1 VRSRGFTLIELMIV
15 MVIVAILVGVG
26 VPSWRSFSRSL
37 AQNQARSQ
45 VLEAIRL
52 ARQTAVTTHRPVYIQ
67 YGTPPGTTDITTF
80 KVHNDTDSDGIVD
93 SGERNKTFTLPKN
106 TRLSVVALTPV
117 DSIPF
122 VASGGLRLVPPA
134 TGGSLIVT
142 NGRKSDTLMVS
153 SIGMVF
159 RP

>member
-15 MVIVAILVGVG
+15 LVVVGILVAV
-26 VPSWRSFSRSL
+26 VTPSWQGFSRSL

-45 VLEAIRL
+45 VLEAIRT
-52 ARQTAVTTHRPVYIQ
+52 ARQTAVTTHRPVYMQ
-67 YGTPPGTTDITTF
+67 FGSPPSTTDITTF
-80 KVHNDTDSDGIVD
+80 KTHLDTNSDGLVS
-93 SGERNKTFTLPKN
+93 SGERVKTYTLPKN
-106 TRLSVVALTPV
+106 TRLSVVALTPT
-117 DSIPF
+117 DTIPF
-122 VASGGLRLVPPA
+122 IASGTLRTNS

-153 SIGMVF
+153 SIGMIF

>member
-1 VRSRGFTLIELMIV
+1 MIV
-15 MVIVAILVGVG
+15 MVIVAILVAVG

-67 YGTPPGTTDITTF
+67 FGSPPSTTDITTF
-80 KVHNDTDSDGIVD
+80 KVHLDTDSDGVVD
-93 SGERNKTFTLPKN
+93 SGERNKTYTLPKN
-106 TRLSVVALTPV
+106 TRLSVVALTPT
-117 DSIPF
+117 DTIPF
-122 VASGGLRLVPPA
+122 IASGGLKTNS
-134 TGGSLIVT
+134 TGGALIVT
-142 NGRKSDTLMVS
+142 NGLKADTLMVS

>member
-1 VRSRGFTLIELMIV
+1 MRSRGFTLIELMIV
-15 MVIVAILVGVG
+15 LVVVGILVAVG
-26 VPSWRSFSRSL
+26 VPSWRGFARSL

-45 VLEAIRL
+45 VLEAIRM

-67 YGTPPGTTDITTF
+67 FGSPPSTTDITTF
-80 KVHNDTDSDGIVD
+80 KVHNDSNSDGVVS

-106 TRLSVVALTPV
+106 TRLSLVALTPL
-117 DSIPF
+117 DTIPF
-122 VASGGLRLVPPA
+122 IASGGLRTSS